1 MTKTQSSTLSTLRHI
16 LRHVRREWD
25 ARVQQATP
33 TTREF
38 AGHIMSQYRTGAVV
52 KDRVKVRQMKANAS
66 AFLEYLRASEEQKV
80 NIFYFYWLNYCPFG
94 LATLLSYFVA
104 PPPPLSIPLS
114 TPHAF
119 EPTVPPGFAA
129 RHGP

>member
-1 MTKTQSSTLSTLRHI
+1 MTKTQSSTLSTLRQI

-52 KDRVKVRQMKANAS
+52 KDRVKVRQMKATAS

-80 NIFYFYWLNYCPFG
+80 NIMYPWLIYRPFG
-94 LATLLSYFVA
+94 LATLLSYLSL
-104 PPPPLSIPLS
+104 PPFFFS
-114 TPHAF
+114 H
-119 EPTVPPGFAA
+119 TVPSGFAA
-129 RHGP
+129 WHGP